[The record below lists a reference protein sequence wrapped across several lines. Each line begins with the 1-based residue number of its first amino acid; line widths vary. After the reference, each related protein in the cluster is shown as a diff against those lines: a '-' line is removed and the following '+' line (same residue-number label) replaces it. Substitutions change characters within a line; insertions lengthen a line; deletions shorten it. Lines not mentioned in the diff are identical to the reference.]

1 MSRQEAALPGGIRVS
16 DLMSVM
22 LLAKAIPLEAVRRVL
37 RETDR
42 EGQRERLLPASLMVY
57 YVMALALYMQVSYE
71 EVLRLVFEAF
81 NWSRRAHEKVQFARK
96 SAIAKARDRLG
107 YEPLQRLYQQL
118 VHPIA
123 LAHTQGAYYR
133 QWRLVS
139 LDGSV
144 LDVGDTDE
152 NESAFGRP
160 GVSRGLRSAF
170 PQIRFCA
177 LVENGSHV
185 LFGASLGTYRTGER
199 TLAQGVL
206 GSLTAGMLCLADRGF
221 YSFILWQQ
229 ARRTGA
235 DLLWRVPNHMVLPC
249 LKRLADG
256 SYLSRIYPST
266 KDRRNNTNGVQVRV
280 VEYQLASQADTPVG
294 LFRLITSAL
303 DPDRAPAIELPGVY
317 ADRWEI
323 EGVFDELKTHLRGRG
338 VVLRSKTPDGVRQ
351 EFWGFLL
358 AHFAIRTLM
367 HDAALLS
374 EVDPDRLSYVHAV
387 ATIRRKLPYFLVT
400 PPSDMATRV

>member
-1 MSRQEAALPGGIRVS
+1 
-16 DLMSVM
+16 M
-22 LLAKAIPLEAVRRVL
+22 LLAKAVPLEAVRRVL

-42 EGQRERLLPASLMVY
+42 EGRRERLLPAPLMVY

-81 NWSRRAHEKVQFARK
+81 NWSRRVGQRVQFARK

-123 LAHTQGAYYR
+123 STHTPGAYYR

-144 LDVGDTDE
+144 LDVGDTNE
-152 NESAFGRP
+152 NESTFGRP
-160 GVSRGLRSAF
+160 GVSRGLCSAF

-185 LFGASLGTYRTGER
+185 LFGASLGAYRTGER
-199 TLAQGVL
+199 TLARDVL
-206 GSLTAGMLCLADRGF
+206 GSLGAGMLCLADRGF
-221 YSFILWQQ
+221 HSFVLWQKATQ
-229 ARRTGA
+229 TGA
-235 DLLWRVPNHMVLPC
+235 DLLWRVPNNMVLPC

-256 SYLSRIYPST
+256 SYLSRIHPST
-266 KDRRNNTNGVQVRV
+266 KDRRNDTNGVAVRV
-280 VEYQLASQADTPVG
+280 VEYRLVSHTETPDV
-294 LFRLITSAL
+294 LFRLITSVL
-303 DPDRAPAIELPGVY
+303 DPDRAPAIDLPAVY

-358 AHFAIRTLM
+358 AHFAVRTLM

-387 ATIRRKLPYFLVT
+387 ATVRRKLPYFLVT
-400 PPSDMATRV
+400 PPSDMATPV